1 MGYNCL
7 TKLSVTSQTLWPP
20 PAEDLCCLMLRR
32 RHSVYVYILW
42 YRAVFTHGGW
52 AAGLDRNRVCYHIH
66 HTHRRGNGIKNT
78 TNYGKIKWIMWK
90 NLSEKFAMKMKIGR
104 SWYLSSIDN
113 EGRGSPLTAKLILP
127 CCSSSDMFRHFGSF
141 DSQNRRINL
150 HPAIQ
155 SGSQQRLGLVKCKLI
170 LIYSTLLK
178 PRAAMDNNG
187 WTWVG

>member
-1 MGYNCL
+1 MGFNCL

-52 AAGLDRNRVCYHIH
+52 AAGLNRSRLCYHIH

-104 SWYLSSIDN
+104 SWYLSSIKKKGEDRHWPPN
-113 EGRGSPLTAKLILP
+113 WSARAAAVPICSDISDHLILKIDA
-127 CCSSSDMFRHFGSF
+127 SIFTR
-141 DSQNRRINL
+141 
-150 HPAIQ
+150 Q
-155 SGSQQRLGLVKCKLI
+155 SNQVLSN
-170 LIYSTLLK
+170 
-178 PRAAMDNNG
+178 D
-187 WTWVG
+187 